1 MTAPP
6 WLSFGL
12 AHPGEASAVTVDGAT
27 ITYERWAG
35 PEGAAGVVLIHGSN
49 AHRHWWRFLAP
60 YLARKYTV
68 AALDLRATGTR
79 TTAIVTA
86 AKPLPGRSLP
96 FARRP
101 CLPSPS

>member
-35 PEGAAGVVLIHGSN
+35 PEGQPA
-49 AHRHWWRFLAP
+49 W
-60 YLARKYTV
+60 
-68 AALDLRATGTR
+68 
-79 TTAIVTA
+79 
-86 AKPLPGRSLP
+86 
-96 FARRP
+96 
-101 CLPSPS
+101 C